1 MNKYKPHLI
10 KKDGFDFQ
18 AASNHHNRDMER
30 NIQELL
36 AKRNYRQRLDDDL
49 RREREKQDLIDSVRR
64 ILTAI
69 AIVIC
74 AVAIYMTFWS

>member
-1 MNKYKPHLI
+1 MNNPNSI

-18 AASNHHNRDMER
+18 AASNSHNREMER

-36 AKRNYRQRLDDDL
+36 AKRRYNQKVEDSL
-49 RREREKQDLIDSVRR
+49 RRERSKQDLIDSVRR
-64 ILTAI
+64 ILTAV

-74 AVAIYMTFWS
+74 AVAIYMIFWS